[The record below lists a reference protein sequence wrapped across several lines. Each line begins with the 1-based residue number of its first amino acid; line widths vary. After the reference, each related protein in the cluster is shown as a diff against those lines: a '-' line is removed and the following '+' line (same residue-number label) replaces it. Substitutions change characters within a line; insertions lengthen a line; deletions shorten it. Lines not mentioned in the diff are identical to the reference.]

1 MSLKERFEEL
11 PEDIESSDVTEL
23 RRALVRTQ
31 KQLKDAKNRT
41 EELVE
46 VTIQATKDATPPANN
61 IGMAPDL
68 SKNPKLFSQPS
79 FPVFSDK
86 YLSPLITLK
95 GSSA

>member
-1 MSLKERFEEL
+1 MSLKQQFEEL

-46 VTIQATKDATPPANN
+46 VTIQATKDATLAMGS
-61 IGMAPDL
+61 I
-68 SKNPKLFSQPS
+68 K
-79 FPVFSDK
+79 PVQLPIQDK
-86 YLSPLITLK
+86 RK
-95 GSSA
+95 